1 MASLHVMTLTTTS
14 SPVPP
19 VRSPYDTS
27 TGYSSPTHGFSARF
41 TEGATPGS
49 SSTSLTASTSSGV
62 AYAEA
67 IGVVGFS
74 LPATASAPAG
84 PSSRAPVPPVAHA
97 ETNSARAASTAVAV
111 ITA

>member
-1 MASLHVMTLTTTS
+1 MTLTTTS
-14 SPVPP
+14 SSAPP

-27 TGYSSPTHGFSARF
+27 TGYSSPTHGFSARL

-49 SSTSLTASTSSGV
+49 SSTSLTASTLWGV

-67 IGVVGFS
+67 IGDGFGFR
-74 LPATASAPAG
+74 LPAAAAGLAG
-84 PSSRAPVPPVAHA
+84 PSSRAPVPPVAQA
-97 ETNSARAASTAVAV
+97 ATSRARAASTAVAV